1 MNSKV
6 EKKRA
11 FLIDLLYAVAIM
23 ALIYVFFKQV
33 LFAVA
38 APFLL
43 SFSSQLFCKKAYQMK
58 AIKTKNK
65 YHTFWSICWYF
76 YALQLF

>member
-23 ALIYVFFKQV
+23 ALIYVFFKYC
-33 LFAVA
+33 FAVA

-43 SFSSQLFCKKAYQMK
+43 SFFLQLFCKGLSDGL
-58 AIKTKNK
+58 IKRLKINIM
-65 YHTFWSICWYF
+65 HFGQFCWYF